1 MARFVCGILCIAA
14 LFATCNTS
22 TNTNYTP
29 KVNTNSFDY
38 KYSKARFK
46 TEGYSN
52 KDSEVAAEAIMK
64 FYQSQQNR
72 SR

>member
-1 MARFVCGILCIAA
+1 MARFICGILCIIA
-14 LFATCNTS
+14 LFSTCNN
-22 TNTNYTP
+22 NTHYTP
-29 KVNTNSFDY
+29 KVNTDSFDY

-46 TEGYSN
+46 AEGYSD
-52 KDSEVAAEAIMK
+52 KDSAVAAEAIMK

>member
-1 MARFVCGILCIAA
+1 MLCIMA
-14 LFATCNTS
+14 LFATCNT

-46 TEGYSN
+46 VEGYSD
-52 KDSEVAAEAIMK
+52 KDSAVAAEAITK